1 MPRAR
6 LKVYLPVLND
16 GIRNMAMLIIL
27 LMFFIPLAT
36 ATVVSLLFTRAFARI
51 LDAAPAR

>member
-1 MPRAR
+1 
-6 LKVYLPVLND
+6 
-16 GIRNMAMLIIL
+16 MAMLIIL

-36 ATVVSLLFTRAFARI
+36 AAVVNLLFTRAFARI